1 MEKFKQILSLLLTII
16 IIATLLYFAIWNN
29 SEKNLEDTSG
39 LTQIVGH
46 THNVIINNKDEK

>member
-1 MEKFKQILSLLLTII
+1 MEKFKQILSLLLTIV
-16 IIATLLYFAIWNN
+16 IIAILLYFAIWNN